1 MDIRITFR
9 RGKLTD
15 GFRDRALE
23 RTRKLTK
30 FEPRLIAVELLF
42 DEDHGKVVAEA
53 RADVPGVP
61 ALIARADADSH
72 RKALDQ
78 VVSRLSR
85 QLKKERSKRV
95 DHQAPPAAL
104 QVT

>member
-15 GFRDRALE
+15 GFRKTVLE
-23 RTRKLTK
+23 RSRRLSK

-42 DEDHGKVVAEA
+42 DEDHGKVLAEGK
-53 RADVPGVP
+53 ADVPGVP
-61 ALIARADADSH
+61 PLIARAEESSH
-72 RKALDQ
+72 RAALDQ
-78 VVSRLSR
+78 VVARLSR

-95 DHQAPPAAL
+95 DHKAPPPT
-104 QVT
+104 VKVI